1 MDTDV
6 DGILRDDDLLG
17 RMIDT
22 FVLAQLRAEMPLYDK
37 PPRLYHLRQEGC
49 AREVDLV
56 AELNPR
62 QVIGLEIKARSA
74 PADKDARHLV
84 WLRDQLGE
92 SFVAGVVLHTG
103 PHVYRLADRIVA
115 APIASIWG

>member
-1 MDTDV
+1 
-6 DGILRDDDLLG
+6 
-17 RMIDT
+17 MIDT
-22 FVLAQLRAEMPLYDK
+22 FVLAQLRAETPLYDK
-37 PPRLYHLRQEGC
+37 PPRLYHLRQEGG

-74 PADKDARHLV
+74 PAAKDARHLV

-103 PHVYRLADRIVA
+103 PHTYRLADRIVA
-115 APIASIWG
+115 APIASIWS